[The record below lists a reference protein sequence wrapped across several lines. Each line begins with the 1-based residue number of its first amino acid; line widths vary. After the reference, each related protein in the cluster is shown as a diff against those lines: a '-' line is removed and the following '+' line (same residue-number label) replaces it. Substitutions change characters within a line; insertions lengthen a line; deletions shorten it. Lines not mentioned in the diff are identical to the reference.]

1 MDTILTLADAWARQ
15 FLTTLQDAATIAWT
29 WLAAQPIWVIA
40 ALVLGAKAII
50 VTGIVLARRRHRRV
64 QRVAEARERAATV
77 RTGRATPK
85 AARASRAA
93 EATPRRTPFTP
104 AASASQAREL
114 VVHGVPAIE
123 ISRRTGLS
131 RDAVSSCSARRS
143 GGTGKDVRVRQ
154 VFPPTRPGRPVPTR
168 LAWVH
173 KALHN
178 NAFKDLRVS
187 GDGRH
192 MGCQEVQ
199 PTCRGG
205 SR

>member
-50 VTGIVLARRRHRRV
+50 VTGTVLARRRHRRV

-131 RDAVSSCSARRS
+131 RDAVSLLLSQAVRR
-143 GGTGKDVRVRQ
+143 DRQ
-154 VFPPTRPGRPVPTR
+154 GRPSPAGLSPYAPRPT
-168 LAWVH
+168 
-173 KALHN
+173 
-178 NAFKDLRVS
+178 
-187 GDGRH
+187 
-192 MGCQEVQ
+192 
-199 PTCRGG
+199 G
-205 SR
+205 SHTAGLGA